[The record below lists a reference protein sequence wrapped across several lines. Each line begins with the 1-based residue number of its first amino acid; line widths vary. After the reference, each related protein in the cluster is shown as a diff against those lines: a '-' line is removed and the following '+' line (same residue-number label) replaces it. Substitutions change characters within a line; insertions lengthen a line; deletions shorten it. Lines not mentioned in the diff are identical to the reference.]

1 MAETGKTDTRVDEY
15 LAKHPRWQG
24 QLAVFREVL
33 LAVGLDEDIKWGIPA
48 YLCGGTNL
56 IGFAGFKQHCALWF
70 HQGVFLQDAAGKLTN
85 AQEGKTQAMRQWKF
99 AEGEA
104 VPRELLRAYAL
115 EAIENHRA
123 GKKLKPV
130 ARKLEVPAELE
141 QAMRENPA
149 LREAFNS
156 LTPGRQ
162 KEYAAHIGGAKQE
175 KTRLSRLAKARPQI
189 LAGIGLNEKYRNC

>member
-1 MAETGKTDTRVDEY
+1 MTETGKIDARVDEY

-24 QLAVFREVL
+24 QLVVFREVL
-33 LAVGLDEDIKWGIPA
+33 LGVGLDEDIKWSIPA
-48 YLCGGTNL
+48 YLCDGTNL

-85 AQEGKTQAMRQWKF
+85 AQSGKTQAMRQWKF
-99 AEGEA
+99 AEDEE
-104 VPRELLRAYAL
+104 VPRGMLRDYAL
-115 EAIENHRA
+115 EAIGNHKA

-130 ARKLEVPAELE
+130 ARELKVPAELE
-141 QAMRENPA
+141 QAMRQDAA

-162 KEYAAHIGGAKQE
+162 KEYAEHIGGAKQE
-175 KTRLSRLAKARPQI
+175 KTRLSRLDKARPQI
-189 LAGIGLNEKYRNC
+189 LAKVGLNEKYR